1 MRLAS
6 PRRWLAAMA
15 VLCLMAS
22 TATAQTPKKKADTTA
37 SFRVLTGTI
46 TEVASG
52 MATVEIGK
60 AEAASKKAG
69 QEWKLAFG
77 KPTLVLRAG
86 KNGQYA
92 TIEVD
97 EIKKSDV
104 IQAVVEI
111 KANPDDRSHAAL
123 WLVVYPS
130 GTTPPSR

>member
-1 MRLAS
+1 
-6 PRRWLAAMA
+6 MA
-15 VLCLMAS
+15 VVGLMAS
-22 TATAQTPKKKADTTA
+22 TATAQSPKKKADTTA

-60 AEAASKKAG
+60 AEPSSKKAAG

-104 IQAVVEI
+104 IQAVVEV